1 MGKQLNWHSAFIYNV
16 PYQFN
21 RKDLSANPLLNVC
34 VYCGSSSGR
43 DDVYTRQAKQLGK
56 LLVQN
61 NMGLIYGGAKIGV
74 MGAIADTV
82 IREGGSVTGI
92 IPEQLVDREVAHN
105 GLTQMHIVNGM
116 HERKALMAEKA
127 DAFVALPGGFGT
139 LDELFEILTWSQL
152 GIHQKPCGLLN
163 IGGYFDALET
173 FINNAVKQG
182 FVRSEH
188 KERLRIHQK
197 TESLV
202 TEIKEHH
209 TSRLNNQPLKKTEM
223 PR

>member
-1 MGKQLNWHSAFIYNV
+1 MYGI
-16 PYQFN
+16 PCEFN
-21 RKDLSANPLLNVC
+21 LQILSANPSLIVC

-43 DDVYTRQAKQLGK
+43 DDVYIRQAEQLGK

-82 IREGGSVTGI
+82 IGEGGSVIGV

-127 DAFVALPGGFGT
+127 DAFIALPGGFGT

-163 IGGYFDALET
+163 IDGYFDALET
-173 FINNAVKQG
+173 FITNAVEQG

-188 KERLRIHQK
+188 KEALRIHNK
-197 TESLV
+197 AESLV
-202 TEIKEHH
+202 TEIKQHH
-209 TSRLNNQPLKKTEM
+209 ISRLNDQPLRKPEIPK
-223 PR
+223 